1 MPKPPNPPVA
11 PSPARITEVFR
22 NSLMYEIL
30 YTFGVPEYYD
40 PTDYFLW
47 ETVNFARMG
56 HARLLYDF
64 FETAAV
70 KREEKNQRH
79 KDGNDDVIAEDFGFP
94 ARSIPVPLDDR
105 KRVNKD
111 LMHLT
116 YTRLRHT
123 PATKPWP
130 DSYLGC
136 LLAPT
141 IAFMRHVKTQ
151 PSLFAG
157 SVDSALWDEILAI
170 LDSGKEL
177 RVRCV
182 AEAGKM
188 VYHVRGGDPL
198 PAGLPRLT
206 QRVNILPRTNYG
218 STINTT

>member
-1 MPKPPNPPVA
+1 MPKPPKPPFA
-11 PSPARITEVFR
+11 PSPAQITEVFR
-22 NSLMYEIL
+22 NSLIYEIM
-30 YTFGVPEYYD
+30 YTFGVPQSYD
-40 PTDYFLW
+40 PTDYFQW
-47 ETVNFARMG
+47 ETVNFARMA

-64 FETAAV
+64 FETTAV
-70 KREEKNQRH
+70 KREQNNQMHR
-79 KDGNDDVIAEDFGFP
+79 DGNDDVIAEDFGFP
-94 ARSIPVPLDDR
+94 ALSIPVPPDDR

-116 YTRLRHT
+116 YARLRHT

-141 IAFMRHVKTQ
+141 VEFMRFVKTQ
-151 PSLFAG
+151 PLLFAG
-157 SVDSALWDEILAI
+157 PVDAALWDEILRI
-170 LDSGKEL
+170 LDSGMEL

-188 VYHVRGGDPL
+188 VYRIRGGDAL
-198 PAGLPRLT
+198 PSGLPRLT

-218 STINTT
+218 STTNST